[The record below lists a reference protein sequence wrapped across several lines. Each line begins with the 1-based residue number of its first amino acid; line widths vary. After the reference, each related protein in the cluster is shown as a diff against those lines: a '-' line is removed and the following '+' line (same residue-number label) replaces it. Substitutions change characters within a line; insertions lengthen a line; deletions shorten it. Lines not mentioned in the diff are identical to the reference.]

1 MLTGRGSHELESST
15 LALKASRAPPPPPG
29 GGGGGGAAT
38 EGLEVGKKRKGTFK
52 VTVAVLCLSS
62 SKEANCSGT
71 HVAGFKPTPES
82 WGTSQERG

>member
-15 LALKASRAPPPPPG
+15 LALKASRG
-29 GGGGGGAAT
+29 GGGGGVGT